1 VASRALTIVHDHQ
14 PVVLDTG
21 ALLALAARDQ
31 QAAFLR
37 RGLLRL
43 RASVLVPIVVLP
55 ECVRGRGPRDAA
67 VERALRVAALLP
79 LTESAARHAGAL
91 LATTG
96 ARRGGA
102 ALTIDAMVVA
112 TAAELRGCVLLT
124 GDPGDLGRLAADLP
138 HVEVRDVAKPAG

>member
-1 VASRALTIVHDHQ
+1 MAPRALTIVHNHQ

-21 ALLALAARDQ
+21 ALFALAARDQ
-31 QAAFLR
+31 HAAFLR

-43 RASVLVPIVVLP
+43 RAPVLVPLVVLP
-55 ECVRGRGPRDAA
+55 ECVRRRGSRDAPL
-67 VERALRVAALLP
+67 ERALRVAAILP
-79 LTESAARHAGAL
+79 LTESAARRAGAL

-112 TAAELRGCVLLT
+112 TAAELPECVLLT
-124 GDPGDLGRLAADLP
+124 GDPGDVGRLAADLP
-138 HVEVRDVAKPAG
+138 HVEVRDVRSPAG